1 MKKLFL
7 LTILLHL
14 TFIVKAQTSLSL
26 DSCRALALTNNK
38 DLLISH
44 EKINAAH
51 YQRKAA
57 FTNYLPN
64 FSATGAYMRNQ
75 KEFSLLN
82 NDQKAAL
89 SGLGSNLAGPIGQAA
104 AGIIATYPE
113 LAPLISSLS
122 GSLPAALDQA
132 GNSLVDALR
141 TDTRNVYAGA
151 ITLTQPLYMGGK
163 IRAYN
168 KITKYAE
175 ELARQQ
181 HNGGMQEVIMST
193 DQAYW
198 QVISLV
204 NKKKLAE
211 GYLKLL
217 QQLDSDVEKMIA
229 EGVATKAD
237 GLSVRVKVN
246 EAEMTLTKVEDGLSL
261 ARMLLC
267 QLCGLDL
274 SSPITL
280 ADENMENIPLIPTD
294 THFDL
299 STAYENRPEI
309 RSLELATQIYKQKV
323 NVTRAE
329 HLPSIALMGNYM
341 VTNPSVFNSFENK
354 FKGMWNVGVMV
365 QLPIW
370 HWGEGIYKTKAAK
383 AEARIAQYQ
392 LQDAREKIELQV
404 NQAAF
409 KVNEAGKKL
418 VMASKNMEKA
428 EENYK
433 VPNLEKG
440 IAVLEYLSLHTQGE
454 TLQDIKSALDIS
466 QTTAYRILNTLVR
479 LDYLIYNEDTKRY
492 KLSRKL
498 LTLGFRSLNEHNLLE
513 TVLPRLRDLR
523 DQVKETACF
532 GVLGDRKGIFI
543 EQAQGHHT
551 FRFILSPGKPFD
563 LHCSAPGKAIMAY
576 LPNTVRDRYLS
587 YMEFTRY
594 NARTITTRDAY
605 LEELEKVR
613 KLGYAMDNEEE
624 LNGVICIGAPIFNY
638 TGYPCGAIWISGPK
652 DRLSKEVVRVS
663 ADCIRK
669 VAQTISLEL
678 GYSKAK
684 KI

>member
-104 AGIIATYPE
+104 TGIIATYPE

-122 GSLPAALDQA
+122 GSLPAALDQV

-428 EENYK
+428 EEN
-433 VPNLEKG
+433 L
-440 IAVLEYLSLHTQGE
+440 
-454 TLQDIKSALDIS
+454 
-466 QTTAYRILNTLVR
+466 
-479 LDYLIYNEDTKRY
+479 RY
-492 KLSRKL
+492 A
-498 LTLGFRSLNEHNLLE
+498 TLGFREGIIATSNVLE
-513 TVLPRLRDLR
+513 
-523 DQVKETACF
+523 
-532 GVLGDRKGIFI
+532 
-543 EQAQGHHT
+543 
-551 FRFILSPGKPFD
+551 
-563 LHCSAPGKAIMAY
+563 
-576 LPNTVRDRYLS
+576 
-587 YMEFTRY
+587 
-594 NARTITTRDAY
+594 
-605 LEELEKVR
+605 
-613 KLGYAMDNEEE
+613 
-624 LNGVICIGAPIFNY
+624 
-638 TGYPCGAIWISGPK
+638 
-652 DRLSKEVVRVS
+652 
-663 ADCIRK
+663 
-669 VAQTISLEL
+669 AQTAWLSAQSEKIDAQIDVKLTEIYLKKSLGTL
-678 GYSKAK
+678 Q
-684 KI
+684 